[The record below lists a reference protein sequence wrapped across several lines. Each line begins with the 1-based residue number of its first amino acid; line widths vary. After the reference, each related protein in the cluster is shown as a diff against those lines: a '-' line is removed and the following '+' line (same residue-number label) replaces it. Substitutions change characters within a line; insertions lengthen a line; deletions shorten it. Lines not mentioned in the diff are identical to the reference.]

1 VLRAA
6 SPSGSPAS
14 DQAVELFAGLVEAG
28 VREVVLSPGSRS
40 QALALAAAEYE
51 RAGLLRLRVRIDER
65 TAGFTALG
73 LAVGSGS
80 PVAVVTTSGTA
91 VANLHPAVLEAHHS
105 GVPLVLLTADRPAEL
120 RGIGANQTT
129 HQPGIFGVAVA
140 WWRDVEAPGD
150 GADDADADDDAARA
164 AAGARALARVAVRAA
179 LGQGTPDDGLPLAP
193 GPVQLDLAYREP
205 LSAAVEA
212 LPEVDPEADPV
223 PTTRAP
229 RRVLRL
235 AVDDVPATVVVA
247 GHAAGPVAE
256 RAARQLGAPLVAEVS
271 SGARFGPSLVPSYR
285 EVLRDPAFGGR
296 ARRVVVFGH
305 PTLSREVPSLL
316 TTAGVE
322 VVVVQGDAPEAYD
335 PSRDAVVVDAI
346 EVVAGPADPDDRA
359 HRAWVGRWVQAGRAR
374 LAADDAAP
382 DLAAAGS
389 DDAAVRARF
398 LRGEVDLLRRP
409 VTRASLAE
417 SVWRVTWPHDRLVL
431 GASRLIREFDRQVG
445 GKAVRVHANRGLAG
459 IDGTIATATGIAL
472 AAAREGGRG
481 GTTRVVVGD
490 LTALH
495 DVGSM
500 LLGVGEERPRLQ
512 LIVGDDGGG
521 TIFDGLEVAAT
532 APADAM
538 RRVQTTPQQVDFSA
552 LAAAYGWRHVL
563 ATTRSE
569 LDRALVAPGEGPVL
583 VEVPL
588 RD

>member
-1 VLRAA
+1 
-6 SPSGSPAS
+6 
-14 DQAVELFAGLVEAG
+14 

-40 QALALAAAEYE
+40 QALALAAAEFE
-51 RAGLLRLRVRIDER
+51 RAGLLRLRVRVDER
-65 TAGFTALG
+65 SAAFTALG
-73 LAVGSGS
+73 LAVEGRA

-105 GVPLVLLTADRPAEL
+105 GVPLVLLTADRPREL

-129 HQPGIFGVAVA
+129 HQPGLFGVAVA
-140 WWRDVEAPGD
+140 WWRDVEAPSD
-150 GADDADADDDAARA
+150 TAHDPIAV
-164 AAGARALARVAVRAA
+164 RALAREAVRAA
-179 LGQGTPDDGLPLAP
+179 LGQGSGTGDDDLPVAP

-205 LSAAVEA
+205 LSAAVESV
-212 LPEVDPEADPV
+212 PDVDPDAVPV
-223 PTTRAP
+223 PLVREP
-229 RRVLRL
+229 RRRLRL

-256 RAARQLGAPLVAEVS
+256 RTARELGAPLVAEVS
-271 SGARFGPSLVPSYR
+271 SGARFGPALVPSYR
-285 EVLRDPAFGGR
+285 EVLADPAFGGR

-305 PTLSREVPSLL
+305 PTLSREVPALL
-316 TTAGVE
+316 TRDGVE

-335 PSRDAVVVDAI
+335 PSRDAVVVDALD
-346 EVVAGPADPDDRA
+346 VVAGPADPDDTA

-374 LAADDAAP
+374 LAADEPAP

-398 LRGEVDLLRRP
+398 LRDEVDLLRRP

-431 GASRLIREFDRQVG
+431 GASRLIREFDRVVG
-445 GKAVRVHANRGLAG
+445 GKAVTVHANRGLAG
-459 IDGTIATATGIAL
+459 IDGTIATAIGIAL
-472 AAAREGGRG
+472 AAARDERRG

-512 LIVGDDGGG
+512 LVVGDDGGG
-521 TIFDGLEVAAT
+521 TIFDGLEVART

-563 ATTRSE
+563 AATRSD

>member
-1 VLRAA
+1 M
-6 SPSGSPAS
+6 
-14 DQAVELFAGLVEAG
+14 
-28 VREVVLSPGSRS
+28 REVVLSPGSRS
-40 QALALAAAEYE
+40 QALALAAAEFE

-65 TAGFTALG
+65 SAGFTALG
-73 LAVGSGS
+73 LAVEGRA

-105 GVPLVLLTADRPAEL
+105 GVPLVLLTADRPREL

-140 WWRDVEAPGD
+140 WWRDVEAPV
-150 GADDADADDDAARA
+150 DAQPDAASV
-164 AAGARALARVAVRAA
+164 RALARDAVRAA
-179 LGQGTPDDGLPLAP
+179 LGQGTGNDDLPASP

-212 LPEVDPEADPV
+212 LPEVDPEAAGV
-223 PTTRAP
+223 PLEREP
-229 RRVLRL
+229 RRRLRL

-256 RAARQLGAPLVAEVS
+256 RTARELGAPLVAEVS
-271 SGARFGPSLVPSYR
+271 SGARFGPALVPSYR
-285 EVLRDPAFGGR
+285 EVLADPAFGGR

-305 PTLSREVPSLL
+305 PTLSREVPALL
-316 TTAGVE
+316 TRDGVE

-335 PSRDAVVVDAI
+335 PGRDAVVVDAV
-346 EVVAGPADPDDRA
+346 EVVAGPADPDDAA
-359 HRAWVGRWVQAGRAR
+359 HRAWAGRWVQAGRAR
-374 LAADDAAP
+374 LAADEPAP

-389 DDAAVRARF
+389 DDAGVRARF
-398 LRGEVDLLRRP
+398 LRDEVDLLRRP

-431 GASRLIREFDRQVG
+431 GASRLIREFDRVVG
-445 GKAVRVHANRGLAG
+445 GKAVSVHANRGLAG

-472 AAAREGGRG
+472 AAARDGRRG

-512 LIVGDDGGG
+512 LVVGDDGGG
-521 TIFDGLEVAAT
+521 TIFDGLEVART
-532 APADAM
+532 APEDAM

-552 LAAAYGWRHVL
+552 LATAYGWRHVL
-563 ATTRSE
+563 AATRSD